1 MLSRPVSPYSVS
13 ANCLLDPSPSRSFI
27 RFGFMGLY
35 TSNSK
40 GFTWKLTSYLMT
52 MERKGLLYGSDGLPH
67 LIVSGDKSHGGEFI
81 TPGIPFKC

>member
-1 MLSRPVSPYSVS
+1 M
-13 ANCLLDPSPSRSFI
+13 
-27 RFGFMGLY
+27 
-35 TSNSK
+35 
-40 GFTWKLTSYLMT
+40 KLFFCGVDLMT